1 MFKTTY
7 DKNSKVWSGRD
18 ILPLYNPK
26 ISVAQV
32 LLSALS
38 TYGSRIAQVH
48 RDIILIKTIS
58 SYISRDITFI
68 LDK

>member
-7 DKNSKVWSGRD
+7 DKDSKVWSGCD

-38 TYGSRIAQVH
+38 THGSRIAQVH

-58 SYISRDITFI
+58 SYISRDITVI